1 MKKKLNSITIFLL
14 FALAL
19 FSLMAFTSVYRAVV
33 NPIIELPSKGIVTI
47 PIEPVT
53 VNEMELIVTSHQAFL
68 DAIGFRESG
77 NRYDIVNSFGYMGK
91 YQFGKSTLKG
101 LGFKVTQEEFLNSP
115 ELQEQ
120 AMQELL
126 RHNKKKLKRF
136 IKKYDGKVVH
146 GVLITESGILAA
158 AHLAGQGNVR
168 KFFRNGYEFKDGFGT
183 KMTSYMEM
191 FGGYNLNV

>member
-1 MKKKLNSITIFLL
+1 MSNKRYSIFILL
-14 FALAL
+14 LATLAL
-19 FSLMAFTSVYRAVV
+19 FSLMAFTTYRAKVL
-33 NPIIELPSKGIVTI
+33 NPIIQLPVKGIVTI
-47 PIEPVT
+47 PVEPLTVDEIELVVP
-53 VNEMELIVTSHQAFL
+53 SHQAFL

-91 YQFGKSTLKG
+91 YQFGESTLKG
-101 LGFKVTQEEFLNSP
+101 LGFKVTQEEFLNNP

-126 RHNKKKLKRF
+126 KHNKKKLRRF

-168 KFFRNGYEFKDGFGT
+168 RFFRNGYEFKDGYGT
-183 KMTSYMEM
+183 KMTSYMEQ
-191 FGGYNLNV
+191 FGGYDLNV

>member
-1 MKKKLNSITIFLL
+1 MRSLRNLSICLLAVLFLT
-14 FALAL
+14 
-19 FSLMAFTSVYRAVV
+19 AFKEYRNKIV
-33 NPIIELPSKGIVTI
+33 NPIMELPIKSVNLL
-47 PIEPVT
+47 PVESLT
-53 VNEMELIVTSHQAFL
+53 VVEFEIKATSHDQFL

-101 LGFKVTQEEFLNSP
+101 LGFKVTQDEFLNNP
-115 ELQEQ
+115 KLQEQ

-126 RHNKKKLKRF
+126 KHNKKKLRRF

-183 KMTSYMEM
+183 TMTSYMEM